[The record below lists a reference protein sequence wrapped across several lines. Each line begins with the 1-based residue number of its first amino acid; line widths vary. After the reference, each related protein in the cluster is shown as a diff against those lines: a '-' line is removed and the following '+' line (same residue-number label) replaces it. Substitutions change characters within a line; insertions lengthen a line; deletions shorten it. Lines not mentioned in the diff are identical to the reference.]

1 MLALAAESVNFLH
14 LEIQS
19 NELNALTSS
28 DESSDQ
34 TGASVSQE
42 QNMQINPVHNAPNM
56 LSISDGRQGEEL
68 FRDSQNNEIVRLDT
82 TERSMNEQSL

>member
-1 MLALAAESVNFLH
+1 MLALAAEFVNFLH

-42 QNMQINPVHNAPNM
+42 QNMQINPVHNAP
-56 LSISDGRQGEEL
+56 IC
-68 FRDSQNNEIVRLDT
+68 
-82 TERSMNEQSL
+82 